1 METMTLAPLPL
12 YQRPGFLLRRAH
24 QISVGIFEE
33 QCRPLGLTPPQYG
46 ALVLINASPGSDQ
59 SSLARAMGFDKVTT
73 LRLVRGLE
81 ERQLVH
87 RALSQRDR
95 RQHELTLTP
104 AGQALLTASEPL
116 VELAYQRLV
125 APLEDAE
132 RDELLRLLGKLESGL
147 GASARVKMEPLHLPT
162 RSHAAEPA
170 EPADAPA
177 LATGTD

>member
-1 METMTLAPLPL
+1 MDTITPEPLPL

-46 ALVLINASPGSDQ
+46 VLVLIDASPGSDQ

-81 ERQLVH
+81 ERGMVH

-95 RQHELTLTP
+95 RQHQLTLTD
-104 AGQALLTASEPL
+104 AGKALLQACAPL

-125 APLEDAE
+125 APLEA
-132 RDELLRLLGKLESGL
+132 DELKELRRLLTKIETGL
-147 GASARVKMEPLHLPT
+147 GPSARVRMEPLMQKLPGG
-162 RSHAAEPA
+162 S
-170 EPADAPA
+170 
-177 LATGTD
+177 ATGTPTS